1 VDPLRRDVVSVPV
14 IIIVQVVIC
23 GGVRVF
29 SERSCEV
36 CVPLRMMRF
45 IYKKWKAVVE
55 NAWKIISVS

>member
-1 VDPLRRDVVSVPV
+1 MDPLRRDVVSVPV

-45 IYKKWKAVVE
+45 TSGRWWWRTRGCACWHFQK
-55 NAWKIISVS
+55 